1 MKRSMSTCEIR
12 ICWNCKDPATVR
24 FLCVDCW
31 RMALIT
37 AALIG
42 GGGESVHQLL
52 ERFFSG

>member
-1 MKRSMSTCEIR
+1 MKRSLSTCDIR

-52 ERFFSG
+52 ERFFS